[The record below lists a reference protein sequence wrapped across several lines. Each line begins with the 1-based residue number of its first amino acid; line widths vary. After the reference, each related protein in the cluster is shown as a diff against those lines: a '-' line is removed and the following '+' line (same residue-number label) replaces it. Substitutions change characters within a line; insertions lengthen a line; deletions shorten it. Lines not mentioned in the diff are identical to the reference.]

1 MFHVHFDP
9 ERCTANMEHVGYF
22 MVDELPSHLDIA
34 GGYIIASGP
43 GTDIYDGGPVKM
55 IRWKDMQAITLPPVS
70 DFQRNLRSP
79 LVLSMLLM
87 LPFSFGRRFALPPS
101 KNISCL

>member
-22 MVDELPSHLDIA
+22 MVDELPAHLDIA

-55 IRWKDMQAITLPPVS
+55 IRWKDMQAITLPSVS
-70 DFQRNLRSP
+70 DL
-79 LVLSMLLM
+79 
-87 LPFSFGRRFALPPS
+87 
-101 KNISCL
+101 